1 MRKIMRFIVTAI
13 LLPVLILSTAL
24 LVYLHFFAEDDKNLS
39 GEWTT
44 SLDLTDQAVVTAL
57 VWLQDIEAVDV
68 SIQDIEAHMQGL
80 TVEMNLTL
88 VQTAPSEGTFQCSVS
103 PAHYDTCRQAAYDG
117 FAAVFRELLAERLR
131 MADYE
136 GSTDEEAVET
146 LVIETFGM
154 STADYL
160 TACVPELLPSMEEL
174 QGRYDGSGTYQA
186 KDGILTRQFDDADPA
201 ETIAVYYI
209 RKEDSLILTG
219 ESDTDTQNMLP
230 VDYPVIYT
238 SGRKD

>member
-1 MRKIMRFIVTAI
+1 MRKIMRFIVTAV

-24 LVYLHFFAEDDKNLS
+24 LAYLHFFAEDDKNLS

-44 SLDLTDQAVVTAL
+44 CLDLTDQAVVTAL

-68 SIQDIEAHMQGL
+68 SMQDIEAHMQGL

-103 PAHYDTCRQAAYDG
+103 PAHYEDCMQAAYEG
-117 FAAVFRELLAERLR
+117 FATVFRELLAERLR
-131 MADYE
+131 MADYG
-136 GSTDEEAVET
+136 GSTDEEAVEA

-160 TACVPELLPSMEEL
+160 TACVPNLLPSMEEL
-174 QGRYDGSGTYQA
+174 QGRYDGSGTYRA
-186 KDGILTRQFDDADPA
+186 KDGILIRQFEDAHPVD
-201 ETIAVYYI
+201 TIAAYYI

-219 ESDTDTQNMLP
+219 ESDIDTQHMP
-230 VDYPVIYT
+230 AVDYPVIYT
-238 SGRKD
+238 LRHT